1 MGEVNLLQ
9 MFGVA
14 PCENFPKRPAQP
26 WHTGPWRRAMPR
38 ALKWR
43 PCVSPR
49 VIVDVPLVSL
59 PFFFFQPISW
69 ALAGTRGRPRRARA
83 PLCSDERAA
92 AATRATMQQ
101 QVTTHAH
108 AMVGALR
115 QRGSEQR
122 GARRSRSKACSTLA
136 NRLD

>member
-43 PCVSPR
+43 PCVLPR

-69 ALAGTRGRPRRARA
+69 ALAGTRGRPTRAGTTARAR
-83 PLCSDERAA
+83 SDERAA
-92 AATRATMQQ
+92 ATMQ
-101 QVTTHAH
+101 QVTTHRRTRAS
-108 AMVGALR
+108 AMAGALR
-115 QRGSEQR
+115 LTASSVAPGDREI
-122 GARRSRSKACSTLA
+122 RRAVH
-136 NRLD
+136 